1 MVIRIICVGNLKE
14 SYLKDGVD
22 DYLRRINKYHRTEI
36 LIIKSSNKEDESK
49 CILRNIKK
57 NEYVVGLC
65 IDGTNINSLEF
76 SKMIDNELMVQG
88 NVTFLIGGSCGFDE
102 NVLGVIDKK
111 ISFSKMTFP
120 HGLFRIILLEQI
132 YRGFKIIN
140 NEEYHK

>member
-88 NVTFLIGGSCGFDE
+88 NITFLIGGSCGFDE

>member
-1 MVIRIICVGNLKE
+1 MIRIICVGNLKE

-102 NVLGVIDKK
+102 NVLGVIDKR

>member
-1 MVIRIICVGNLKE
+1 MIRIICVGNLKE

>member
-1 MVIRIICVGNLKE
+1 MIRIICVGNLKE

-88 NVTFLIGGSCGFDE
+88 NITFLIGGSCGFDE

>member
-88 NVTFLIGGSCGFDE
+88 NITFLIGGSCGFDE
-102 NVLGVIDKK
+102 NVLGVIDKR

>member
-1 MVIRIICVGNLKE
+1 MIRIICVGNLKE

-88 NVTFLIGGSCGFDE
+88 NITFLIGGSCGFDE
-102 NVLGVIDKK
+102 NVLGVIDKR